1 MKRMKKINLQM
12 FADEPQNSNILVFSK
27 EFKELMLAVF
37 GVQAQ
42 FNDFFVGGKIDV
54 VDGVRDSA
62 TAFSV
67 KTSDI
72 PVTIGTY
79 NKGENV
85 AFGTG
90 TESTSRFGN
99 RTEVI
104 YKDTDVPYTAEWAFH
119 EGVDR
124 STVNADFEQAI
135 ADRLDLQAQAV
146 TEELNG
152 KHAAFISESASKT
165 IEVSSITKDT
175 VAALFSEL
183 SKYFTNVKAKGK
195 RIAKVTPDVYNAIV
209 DSGLTTSSKGSTVNI
224 DDNEARK
231 FKGFVITE
239 VAEDYFGENEVVYA
253 YIEGIAKA
261 FTGINTT
268 RTIEA
273 QDFDGVALQ
282 GHGKSGEYIPE
293 VNKKA
298 VAKVKLTTTATPA
311 SK

>member
-1 MKRMKKINLQM
+1 MKKINLQM
-12 FADEPQNSNILVFSK
+12 FADEPQNSNIRVFSK

-85 AFGTG
+85 AFG
-90 TESTSRFGN
+90 N

-152 KHAAFISESASKT
+152 KHAAFISKSASKT

-209 DSGLTTSSKGSTVNI
+209 DSGLTTTSKGSTVNI

-239 VAEDYFGENEVVYA
+239 VAEDYFG
-253 YIEGIAKA
+253 
-261 FTGINTT
+261 
-268 RTIEA
+268 
-273 QDFDGVALQ
+273 
-282 GHGKSGEYIPE
+282 
-293 VNKKA
+293 A
-298 VAKVKLTTTATPA
+298 VSYTHLTLPTNCT
-311 SK
+311 

>member
-1 MKRMKKINLQM
+1 MNQKKTINLQM
-12 FADEPQNSNILVFSK
+12 FADEPQNLNIRVFSK
-27 EFKELMLAVF
+27 EFKELVLAVF

-42 FNDFFVGGKIDV
+42 FRDFFVGGDIDV
-54 VDGVRDSA
+54 LDGVKDSA

-79 NKGENV
+79 NKDENV

-104 YKDTDVPYTAEWAFH
+104 YKDIDVPYTGEWAFH

-135 ADRLDLQAQAV
+135 ADRLELQAQAV
-146 TEELNG
+146 TERLNAE
-152 KHAAFISESASKT
+152 HAGFISKSAQKT
-165 IEVSSITKDT
+165 IETTEVTKDS
-175 VAALFSEL
+175 VAALFGEL

-195 RIAKVTPDVYNAIV
+195 KVAKVTPDVYNAIV
-209 DSGLTTSSKGSTVNI
+209 DSGLATSSKGSTVNI
-224 DDNEARK
+224 DDNEARR
-231 FKGFVITE
+231 FKGFTITE
-239 VAEDYFGENEVVYA
+239 VAEDYFADNEVVYA
-253 YIEGIAKA
+253 YIEGVAKA

-298 VAKVKLTTTATPA
+298 VAKVKLATAVART